1 LKSLS
6 FATLIFALWVLLSG
20 HFEPLLLGLG
30 LGSTVFTVL
39 LAKRMHVVDD
49 ESYPFRLL
57 IRLLRYHGFLAREVF
72 LANLDVAKR
81 ILLPSKSISPH
92 LIDVEV
98 PQRTDLGR
106 VIYANSIT
114 VTPGTVTVRLDEDRI
129 LVHALSEEGAED
141 LCNGRMARAVPELDS
156 EDGR

>member
-1 LKSLS
+1 MKLLS
-6 FATLIFALWVLLSG
+6 FAVLLFGIWVLLSG
-20 HFEPLLLGLG
+20 HFNPLLLGLG
-30 LGSTVFTVL
+30 LTSTLFTL
-39 LAKRMHVVDD
+39 FLARRMGVVDE

-57 IRLLRYHGFLAREVF
+57 VRLLRYHGFLAREVV

-81 ILLPSKSISPH
+81 VLLPSKSISPRF
-92 LIDVEV
+92 IDVEV

-114 VTPGTVTVRLDEDRI
+114 VTPGTVSVHLDKDRV

-141 LCNGRMARAVPELDS
+141 LYTGRMARAVPEMDS
-156 EDGR
+156 EEGR

>member
-1 LKSLS
+1 MKSLS

-30 LGSTVFTVL
+30 LFSTAFTVF
-39 LAKRMHVVDD
+39 LAKRLNVVDN
-49 ESYPFRLL
+49 ESYPFRLV

-72 LANLDVAKR
+72 VANLDVAKH
-81 ILLPSKSISPH
+81 ILLPGKSISPR

-114 VTPGTVTVRLDEDRI
+114 VTPGTVSVRLDKDRV
-129 LVHALSEEGAED
+129 LVHALSKEGAED
-141 LCNGRMARAVPELDS
+141 LCTGRMARAVPELDL
-156 EDGR
+156 EEGR